1 MIGLDVELAKELGD
15 NMILGIVDVDNKIE
29 LETLDD
35 VP

>member
-1 MIGLDVELAKELGD
+1 MELAKELGD

>member
-15 NMILGIVDVDNKIE
+15 NMILEIVDVDNKIE